1 MAFANRIGNVLKQ
14 AVCRHMNPELSH
26 SNSSLYQAYRSMSS
40 SKIFVGG
47 LSFGTD
53 ETSLKET
60 FDQFGTVLEAR
71 IIMDRDTG
79 RSRGFGFVS
88 FTTADC
94 ATSAMQAMDGQEL
107 HGRRIR
113 VNYATEKP
121 RGGFGG
127 GGYGNNSYGSGGGN
141 YGRGDGYGGGSY
153 GSGGG
158 NYNSGAGGYGG
169 GGNYGSSGDGSYNSG
184 AGGYGGGGNYGSSGG
199 FGSDYGSNVGYNSS
213 YATGERNFDGGNSGI
228 GNNGNS
234 YANTGFDRTAG
245 YGGGQQQLNTNQE
258 IPEPVTA
265 DFTHDPLDGNYRDDD
280 NEPDGYANKSG

>member
-14 AVCRHMNPELSH
+14 AVSRHMNPELSH

-94 ATSAMQAMDGQEL
+94 ATNAMQAMDGQEL

-153 GSGGG
+153 GK
-158 NYNSGAGGYGG
+158 
-169 GGNYGSSGDGSYNSG
+169 
-184 AGGYGGGGNYGSSGG
+184 
-199 FGSDYGSNVGYNSS
+199 
-213 YATGERNFDGGNSGI
+213 RNFDGGNSGI

-258 IPEPVTA
+258 IPEPVTG